1 MPQNTPGPFS
11 KNALLPFVSLA
22 HQFLTLCHSARSLYT
37 QLMTCQKFVFENS
50 INILL
55 MNVVFSK
62 VHSIIQYLLHCSK
75 HSPACKPMQTNSQGI
90 LINSAFLIMVQMFL
104 RGILFTCYVLIRM
117 FKTHF
122 GIKLFET
129 ANINVSQTHFKLS
142 CIL

>member
-22 HQFLTLCHSARSLYT
+22 HQFLTLCHS
-37 QLMTCQKFVFENS
+37 TCSRPVKFLFENS

-62 VHSIIQYLLHCSK
+62 VHCIIQYLLHCSK
-75 HSPACKPMQTNSQGI
+75 HGPACKPMQTNSQGI
-90 LINSAFLIMVQMFL
+90 LINSAFLIMVHMFL

-117 FKTHF
+117 FKSHF
-122 GIKLFET
+122 GIKLFKT
-129 ANINVSQTHFKLS
+129 AHINVLQTHFKLS
-142 CIL
+142 CILWIYFFQ